1 MAVKTTR
8 EKLNEAR
15 EAYHTMMM
23 GGAIRVVV
31 DQNQERI
38 EYSTANPQRLLQY
51 IAYLENLLLIESGA
65 VRVRGPAG
73 VTF

>member
-1 MAVKTTR
+1 MAAKTTR
-8 EKLNEAR
+8 EKLR
-15 EAYHTMMM
+15 EAEDAYHVMMT

-38 EYSTANPQRLLQY
+38 EYSTANPQRLLAY
-51 IAYLENLLLIESGA
+51 IEYLRRQLAIEIGT
-65 VRVRGPAG
+65 VYVKGPAG